1 MSALS
6 SVTVYAT
13 KGHTLATCVEE
24 AQAAVR
30 LFNKPVRLIFNDVPI
45 MVDVDTTLESAL
57 AWYEK
62 VCGKGKEVVA
72 S

>member
-24 AQAAVR
+24 ALSVVR
-30 LFNKPVRLIFNDVPI
+30 LFNKPVRLVFNDVPI
-45 MVDVDTTLESAL
+45 LIDVDATPYVAQVE
-57 AWYEK
+57 YEK
-62 VCGKGKEVVA
+62 AGGKEVVA